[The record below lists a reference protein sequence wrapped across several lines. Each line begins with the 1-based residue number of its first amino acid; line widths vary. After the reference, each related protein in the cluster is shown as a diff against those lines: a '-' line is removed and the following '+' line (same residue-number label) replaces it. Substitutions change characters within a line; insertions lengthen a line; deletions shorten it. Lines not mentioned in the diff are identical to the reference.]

1 MSVYTEQ
8 HGRGPHLVLLHGWG
22 MNGAVWRELATR
34 LEGDFCLH
42 IVDLP
47 GFGHSPALAA
57 GATLADWADS
67 VLAAVPER
75 AAWLGWSLGGLVATQ
90 AALQAPTRVSA
101 LITLASSPR
110 FVSEAGWPG
119 IKPEVLSGFEQQ
131 LAEDHHQVVNRFL
144 ALQAMGSEHARDD
157 IRRLRDSLAS
167 KPAPDPGALAAG
179 LGLLGEVDLRTRLAD
194 LGMPLLRLYGR
205 LDGLVPRK
213 AAALTDDLAPASHS
227 HMEPK
232 ASHAPFI
239 SHPDATAEQIRRFL
253 HGPR

>member
-22 MNGAVWRELATR
+22 MNGAVWRGLAAR
-34 LEGDFCLH
+34 LETDFCLH

-47 GFGHSPALAA
+47 GFGHSAPLPV
-57 GATLADWADS
+57 GSSLADWADS
-67 VLAAVPER
+67 VLAVVPER

-90 AALQAPTRVSA
+90 AALQAPRRVSA

-110 FVSEAGWPG
+110 FVSDAGWPG
-119 IKPEVLSGFEQQ
+119 IRPEVLSGFEQQ
-131 LAEDHHQVVNRFL
+131 LAEDHQLVVNRFL

-167 KPAPDPGALAAG
+167 KPAPDPQALAAG
-179 LGLLGEVDLRTRLAD
+179 LGLLGEVDLRAQLAQ
-194 LGMPLLRLYGR
+194 LEMPLLRLYGR

-213 AAALTDDLAPASHS
+213 AASLTDALAPNSASHV
-227 HMEPK
+227 EPK

-239 SHPDATAEQIRRFL
+239 SHPEATAEHIRRFL
-253 HGPR
+253 QHKD